1 MKNEEVVNLFKRYWG
16 FHRLVKRLVIAVE
29 AVLFIF
35 LLYEFASGSERV
47 GFLGLLWAIFWLLFV
62 MSIIYVILIS
72 VIDYVM
78 NIVVVADY
86 RYRAIEMLRNQFKRL
101 IRSDFEWVWLVNPGI
116 FSIDCRERFILFSSS
131 ETGYV
136 AIRIDG
142 DDILSTKIERDISVS
157 TKTQAT
163 HSVDGWS
170 GKGRS
175 DSRSV
180 SVQREGISLEI
191 AYKGSDN
198 LPYVVVVPFG
208 EDRISAERAQ
218 YMIQMFA

>member
-1 MKNEEVVNLFKRYWG
+1 MENQEILKLIDRNKKILVVFIRVCLLLIILKLSFDLRGMLRFNAVWGGKSVSDMLFS
-16 FHRLVKRLVIAVE
+16 LALN
-29 AVLFIF
+29 
-35 LLYEFASGSERV
+35 
-47 GFLGLLWAIFWLLFV
+47 FLGY
-62 MSIIYVILIS
+62 SIVCVLAF
-72 VIDYVM
+72 
-78 NIVVVADY
+78 IVVLAVMGA
-86 RYRAIEMLRNQFKRL
+86 RFRSRAVKELRDQFARI
-101 IRSDFEWVWLVNPGI
+101 IRSDFEWVWSVRPGI
-116 FSIDCRERFILFSSS
+116 FSIDCQERFVLFSSG

-136 AIRIDG
+136 AIRINS
-142 DDILSTKIERDISVS
+142 DDILSTKIERDISFS
-157 TKTQAT
+157 TRTEAT

-170 GKGRS
+170 GEGRS
-175 DSRSV
+175 FSRSV